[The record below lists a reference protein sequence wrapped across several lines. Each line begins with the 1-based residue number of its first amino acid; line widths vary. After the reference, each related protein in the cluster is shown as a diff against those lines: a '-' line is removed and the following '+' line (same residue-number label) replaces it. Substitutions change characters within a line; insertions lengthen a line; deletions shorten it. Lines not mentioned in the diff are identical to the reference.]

1 MANQR
6 HNSPLSA
13 PAQRTDL
20 TSESAQP
27 GTCPAVD
34 VQMVCEL
41 SQEIEN
47 GPFQAVLVREE
58 TLHWEDDPQPD
69 IVENVIGKVELHCT
83 LPDVFAEVDQWLLT
97 GHHLRVQPA
106 TWTPGDTGP
115 DSGVVV
121 LLEARASACA

>member
-1 MANQR
+1 MAIQR
-6 HNSPLSA
+6 HNCPLSA
-13 PAQRTDL
+13 PAPRTDPPSEPAQSS
-20 TSESAQP
+20 TS
-27 GTCPAVD
+27 PAVD

-41 SQEIEN
+41 SQETAN

-58 TLHWEDDPQPD
+58 TRHWEDDPVPD
-69 IVENVIGKVELHCT
+69 IVENVVGKVELHCA
-83 LPDVFAEVDQWLLT
+83 LPDVFAEVDRWLLA